1 MHGLSLLSIRARSRG
16 TGILT
21 DTMHLLGTSY
31 FIGPGYHAALLFSW
45 LGSIVLLFVLL
56 FSNPILWGIA
66 RGVWPQKAAKIL
78 SKDSFSKLAPLI
90 PTASTNAFH
99 SINLFLFFH
108 MDQVPT
114 NSVAPSSVYKAYT
127 THNSWICSDEG
138 LTLENVSVFNL
149 CTVVNLHYQLRW

>member
-56 FSNPILWGIA
+56 FLIQSCEALQEVYGTS
-66 RGVWPQKAAKIL
+66 IL
-78 SKDSFSKLAPLI
+78 SAVYPSEIKIFKKVGYFPDLKGALVLVGTAFKAGFPATLI
-90 PTASTNAFH
+90 FPPA
-99 SINLFLFFH
+99 L
-108 MDQVPT
+108 
-114 NSVAPSSVYKAYT
+114 KAK
-127 THNSWICSDEG
+127 H
-138 LTLENVSVFNL
+138 
-149 CTVVNLHYQLRW
+149 